1 MKTWP
6 AFLDHTIDRFGGQTP
21 GPTLQATVERA
32 YAEHPHLVQAT
43 VERIAIRHANGT
55 ASSPWGI
62 LKADLER
69 RTQATPA
76 ASAQADQAKALTRA
90 EQRMRAEFLH
100 YDRWSEVADE
110 LFRDNAP
117 LHAWPHLEQQL
128 HDLYDELRPA
138 GELIEQQAI
147 DRQAK
152 YAQDATDMAAAAKR
166 KKHQLDQKQAEPKAA
181 A

>member
-32 YAEHPHLVQAT
+32 YAEHPNLVQAT

-55 ASSPWGI
+55 AASPWGI

-100 YDRWSEVADE
+100 YDRWSEIADE
-110 LFRDNAP
+110 LFREGAS
-117 LHAWPHLEQQL
+117 LHPWPHFEQQL
-128 HDLYDELRPA
+128 HELWDELRPA

-147 DRQAK
+147 ERQAA
-152 YAQDATDMAAAAKR
+152 YAKPTPR
-166 KKHQLDQKQAEPKAA
+166 KAA